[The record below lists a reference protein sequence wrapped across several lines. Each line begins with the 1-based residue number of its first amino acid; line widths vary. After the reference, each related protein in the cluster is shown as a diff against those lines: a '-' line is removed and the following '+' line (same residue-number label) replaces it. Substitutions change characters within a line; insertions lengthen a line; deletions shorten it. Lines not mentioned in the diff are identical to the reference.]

1 MKYFF
6 LRRFNFED
14 ETPTTNF
21 DTFPAAILTV
31 FQVRPALPTA
41 APLRLKH
48 TRPFRL
54 LTERERF
61 LSVFLIRENDSS
73 ACLLPPRGFADN
85 PSISRRSSPR
95 RLQTNLTF
103 FFFFF
108 SRGRAV
114 FLSAAPPS
122 FRPPL
127 RLTGLSSSDPDRRG
141 LERRHVPRHRVPG
154 RRSPRHVLLRLLHR
168 PHALRKLYPR

>member
-1 MKYFF
+1 MSAITTHFF
-6 LRRFNFED
+6 ICINFEIFSLHRFNFED

-31 FQVRPALPTA
+31 FQVRPPLPTA

-48 TRPFRL
+48 TRPFGL
-54 LTERERF
+54 FTERGRF

-73 ACLLPPRGFADN
+73 ACLLPPHGFADN

-103 FFFFF
+103 FLLFFF
-108 SRGRAV
+108 RGRAV

-122 FRPPL
+122 FRPASPSDWSVFL
-127 RLTGLSSSDPDRRG
+127 RS
-141 LERRHVPRHRVPG
+141 
-154 RRSPRHVLLRLLHR
+154 
-168 PHALRKLYPR
+168 